1 MISSFYQD
9 RLGTKT
15 SGGKQALQKR
25 GLQTFLAG
33 YLFLVTNL
41 SWVFIFTT
49 FGTLGMVNYPAIS
62 SIKSQKCSP
71 AEQGR

>member
-9 RLGTKT
+9 RLGTKNI
-15 SGGKQALQKR
+15 GGEASTTKERVAC
-25 GLQTFLAG
+25 LAG